1 MYLSELFC
9 KAEPIVQ
16 DAEEA
21 AAILKLKE
29 WVQIFKIKLE
39 FYCQFSNPWVLGVS
53 RIGCYV
59 RKFENVK
66 ITAP

>member
-9 KAEPIVQ
+9 KAKPIVQ

-29 WVQIFKIKLE
+29 WV
-39 FYCQFSNPWVLGVS
+39 
-53 RIGCYV
+53 
-59 RKFENVK
+59 
-66 ITAP
+66 